1 MSTNEVLSFY
11 TGEGKFKDSDFQKR
25 QEMYKEQSKL
35 KGGLSVK
42 EQYERLSGED
52 ELSNEEKIGRFTSA
66 NKMDELNLTEDIK
79 LEEVFLVTRELQDG
93 NDSYEV
99 YEVYDKDG
107 NILLKTDKDRNI
119 ITEEALKDQY
129 SPELIQQLEEKVLMR
144 IMRRDPKTG
153 EMKDCVGVS
162 DKLDPDKV
170 VDEMG
175 ENRDTT
181 VYSEIKDADEKDDL
195 SADEELAEEQIEEK
209 TGGHIVDI
217 IEDPNFYQIIP
228 FAKYRTYL
236 VEEGGQYKFVDGQ
249 GEEIK
254 GMQEESRQVFVD
266 NEQTQNI
273 EEKQMSD
280 MVFSTGRNDDGI
292 VIAITPNGKMH
303 VVDANGNSEQLDTAG
318 YNVTEK
324 EQLET
329 RENITERDDLTDTD
343 VTMDFLNDLVN
354 KEDIELSEKDI
365 RTLYETC
372 QNKHLMKSDIQLIR
386 DEAIQIE
393 RGERERGDRDIGQEY
408 EDRMNEQAL
417 RNRMYN
423 PN

>member
-42 EQYERLSGED
+42 EQFDRLSGKD
-52 ELSNEEKIGRFTSA
+52 ELSDEEKIGRFTSA

-119 ITEEALKDQY
+119 IAEQALKDKY
-129 SPELIQQLEEKVLMR
+129 SPELIQQLEDKVLMR

-162 DKLDPDKV
+162 DKLDQDKV

-195 SADEELAEEQIEEK
+195 SAEEELTEEQIEEK

-249 GEEIK
+249 GNEIK

-266 NEQTQNI
+266 DEQTKNI
-273 EEKQMSD
+273 QEKQMSD

-292 VIAITPNGKMH
+292 VIAIKNGKIH
-303 VVDANGNSEQLDTAG
+303 VVDVENDISEQLETAG
-318 YNVTEK
+318 HDVTEQ
-324 EQLET
+324 EQEET

-354 KEDIELSEKDI
+354 REDIELSERDI
-365 RTLYETC
+365 RDLYETC
-372 QNKHLMKSDIQLIR
+372 QNKHLIRSDIEKIKE
-386 DEAIQIE
+386 EARQ
-393 RGERERGDRDIGQEY
+393 REDRDIGEEY
-408 EDRMNEQAL
+408 EARMEE
-417 RNRMYN
+417 RRRMEEMKRRAGLK
-423 PN
+423 